1 MKKRRRKRT
10 RQEVNLRKL
19 RMKRRKNQK
28 LLWFEKSKRMQKKET
43 KLELKKKK
51 IKKIF
56 EYLKEE

>member
-1 MKKRRRKRT
+1 
-10 RQEVNLRKL
+10 
-19 RMKRRKNQK
+19 MKRRKNQK